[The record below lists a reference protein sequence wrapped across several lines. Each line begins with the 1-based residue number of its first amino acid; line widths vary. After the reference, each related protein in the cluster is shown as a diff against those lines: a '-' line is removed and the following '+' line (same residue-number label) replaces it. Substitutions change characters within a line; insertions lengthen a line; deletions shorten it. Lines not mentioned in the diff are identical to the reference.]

1 MDSAAALQRLLA
13 AAAKAQ
19 GALAAAEDEWLG
31 ELGLTSGKLR
41 LLEALSAAGAPR
53 TVPQLARALGVTR
66 QAVQRVAD
74 ETAAKGFVQT
84 ARNPEHAR
92 AKLYLLTAAGAAVLE
107 KALHYKVLWLK
118 GLSEGLPVTGLEI
131 ATELLALTTRRAARK
146 SAKTG

>member
-1 MDSAAALQRLLA
+1 MDSAAAFQRLLA
-13 AAAKAQ
+13 TTAKAQ
-19 GALAAAEDEWLG
+19 GALAAAEDERLA

-92 AKLYLLTAAGAAVLE
+92 AKLYSLTAAGAAALE
-107 KALHYKVLWLK
+107 KALQYKALWLK

-131 ATELLALTTRRAARK
+131 ATELLALAARRAARK
-146 SAKTG
+146 PAKTG